1 MGNLEKEYKY
11 CQKIMKNY
19 TKTFAN
25 AFEHLSTEKRNA
37 LWSIYALY
45 HNVDESI
52 KVHKDIEY
60 LNKIKHDVQ
69 QIYNGETK
77 KFHSNTKIMK
87 PSAQTIHLYNL
98 PRSALETF
106 IQTVEDDFVFS
117 ANDTDQQL
125 EQYCYGVSG
134 VIGELL
140 NPIFTQSQI
149 EATKVAEANAMSIAL
164 GKALQLTKI
173 LRNVGKDYS
182 NGKIYI
188 SIEKLEYYNVD
199 LDSIYYNGVTP
210 NYAHL
215 WESYANLIERS
226 FSYIL
231 DHLYLFDDDIE
242 PIIVLTIK
250 TYQGLLEEVRKN
262 LYDVTKHANLSS
274 YKKSKIYRNVME
286 TYSKS

>member
-25 AFEHLSTEKRNA
+25 AFENLSTEKRNA

-60 LNKIKHDVQ
+60 LNKIKQDVQ

-87 PSAQTIHLYNL
+87 ALAQTIHLYNL
-98 PRSALETF
+98 PRSSLETF

-149 EATKVAEANAMSIAL
+149 EATKVAEVNAMSIAL

-215 WESYANLIERS
+215 WESYAKLIERN

>member
-1 MGNLEKEYKY
+1 
-11 CQKIMKNY
+11 MKNY

-25 AFEHLSTEKRNA
+25 AFENLSTEKRNA

-60 LNKIKHDVQ
+60 LNKIKQDVQ

-87 PSAQTIHLYNL
+87 ALAQTIHLYNL
-98 PRSALETF
+98 PRSSLETF

-149 EATKVAEANAMSIAL
+149 EATKVAEVNAMSIAL

-215 WESYANLIERS
+215 WESYAKLIERN

>member
-25 AFEHLSTEKRNA
+25 AFENLSTEKRNA

-60 LNKIKHDVQ
+60 LNKIKQDVQ

-87 PSAQTIHLYNL
+87 ALAQTIHLYNL
-98 PRSALETF
+98 PRSSLETF

-215 WESYANLIERS
+215 WESYAKLIERN